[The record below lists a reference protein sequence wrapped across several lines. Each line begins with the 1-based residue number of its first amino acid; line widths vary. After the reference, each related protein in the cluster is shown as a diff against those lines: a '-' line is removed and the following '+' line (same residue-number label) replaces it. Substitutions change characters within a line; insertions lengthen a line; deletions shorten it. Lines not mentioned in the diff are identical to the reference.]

1 MISLPYTVAGTV
13 KQFIN
18 SYLDVSIVQ
27 GKSSRDFVV
36 TAIFQESSERW
47 QSLIFNSDAR
57 LKNDRKIAT
66 RIHCQ
71 SAIALAYNF
80 VLLETKV
87 RLTMNGIEN
96 VHFDKEGYIHVLV
109 F

>member
-36 TAIFQESSERW
+36 TTIFQESSERW

-57 LKNDRKIAT
+57 LKIAT